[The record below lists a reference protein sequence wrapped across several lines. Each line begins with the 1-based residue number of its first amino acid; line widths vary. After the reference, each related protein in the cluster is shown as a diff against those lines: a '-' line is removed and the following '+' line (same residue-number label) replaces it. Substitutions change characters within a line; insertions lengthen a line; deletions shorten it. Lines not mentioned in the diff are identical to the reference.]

1 MDTDILLGIGAI
13 VVLGVGAQWLASRL
27 KLPGILLL
35 IPAGL
40 LAGPVTGVLEPDR
53 MFGDALFPAISVAV
67 GLLLFEGG
75 LGLRLRDLRPPARSP
90 VLRLI
95 TLGAL
100 ATWLLAGLAC
110 ALLFDLPTQIDML
123 IGAIIVVSG
132 PTVVGPILRLARP
145 RDPARKILIWEGIT
159 IDPIGATLGV
169 VMLNIA
175 LVGGLGQILQI
186 VPTILVGV
194 AIGLA
199 AAALLILALRN
210 FTVPDEL
217 EVPVALLFVVGAF
230 VAAERLDPEAGL
242 FATTVIGIALAN
254 QRWVPIRSFHLFGRT
269 LGVLIIGS
277 LFVVLGAR
285 VDLETVEA
293 VALPTLALVG
303 ILILVIRPLIAFAST
318 AGQKIPLPD
327 RTFIASLAPR
337 GIVAAST
344 ASLFAIRLQQE
355 GSPAPELVPI
365 VFGVIIGTC
374 LLYGL
379 AARPLA
385 LVLGVGQG
393 ERKTVVLV
401 GDDPWVVELAR
412 HLCEE
417 GVPVLL
423 VAVGEDELAAR
434 TDLPFP
440 VHTRGVRDLEE
451 EPVFDSAAVAIT
463 AAASEERNQLAL
475 EVLAEAVGRQG
486 LFHLPEA
493 GGTVESGTR
502 LPFGFSDRDEID
514 HAVREGAGFVTVDG
528 ATAPSEGLR
537 QLLRIGSS
545 GVVDCAL
552 MGRVRPGD
560 RLVCLVSADVTIT
573 PARG

>member
-1 MDTDILLGIGAI
+1 MNPDILLGIGAI

-27 KLPGILLL
+27 KVPGILLL

-40 LAGPVTGVLEPDR
+40 LAGPMTGIVEPDE
-53 MFGDALFPAISVAV
+53 MFGDALFPAISIAV

-100 ATWLLAGLAC
+100 TTWLLAGFAC
-110 ALLFDLPTQIDML
+110 AFLFDLPTRIDML
-123 IGAIIVVSG
+123 IGAIVVVSG
-132 PTVVGPILRLARP
+132 PTVVAPILRLARP
-145 RDPARKILIWEGIT
+145 RDPARTILTWEGIT

-175 LVGGLGQILQI
+175 LIGDLGRFAEV

-194 AIGLA
+194 AVGLA

-230 VAAERLDPEAGL
+230 VAAEHIDEEAGL

-254 QRWVPIRSFHLFGRT
+254 QRWVPVRSFHLFGRT

-277 LFVVLGAR
+277 LFIVLGAR
-285 VDLETVEA
+285 VDLEAVEA

-303 ILILVIRPLIAFAST
+303 FLILVVRPLIAFTST
-318 AGQKIPLPD
+318 AGQGIPLPD
-327 RTFIASLAPR
+327 RAFIASLAPR

-355 GSPAPELVPI
+355 GAPSPELVPI

-379 AARPLA
+379 VARPLA
-385 LVLGVGQG
+385 LALGVGQG

-401 GDDPWVVELAR
+401 GADPWVVDLAS
-412 HLCEE
+412 HLANEN
-417 GVPVLL
+417 VPVLL
-423 VAVGEDELAAR
+423 VAVGEDDLAAR
-434 TDLPFP
+434 TDLTFP
-440 VHTRGVRDLEE
+440 VHTDGVRDLED
-451 EPVFDSAAVAIT
+451 EPVFDSAAVAIA

-475 EVLAEAVGRQG
+475 EVLAEAVGRKG

-502 LPFGFSDRDEID
+502 LPFGLTDRDEID
-514 HAVREGAGFVTVDG
+514 RAIRGGAAFITVDAVAG
-528 ATAPSEGLR
+528 APKGGR
-537 QLLRIGSS
+537 HLLRIGSD
-545 GVVDCAL
+545 GLVDCTLA
-552 MGRVRPGD
+552 GRIRPGD
-560 RLVCLVSADVTIT
+560 RLVCLVGADVVSEV
-573 PARG
+573 PLP